1 LTAVYGQGILVVM
14 QYNLFNPDM
23 QGNRY
28 WTVTSIT
35 HHIKDWIDS
44 DVWLQDCWVQGE
56 ISNFS
61 RPSSGHIYFTLK
73 DSSAQIRCV
82 MWRTQAAR
90 LKIPIHDGQQVE
102 VHGQVTVY
110 EASGQYQIIA
120 DSLQLSG
127 EGLLYQE
134 FLRLKSRLEGEG
146 VFDPSR
152 KRALPE
158 RPAVIGIITSPT
170 GAAIQ
175 DMVNTIARRYPIA
188 QVILAPAQVQGE
200 EAPASILLALQAL
213 IGQSRPPE
221 VILLARGGGSIEDLW
236 AFNDE
241 RVVRAVAN
249 SPIPIVTGVGH
260 ETDFTLVDFAS
271 DLRAPTPTA
280 AAELATPNQAD
291 LRMYHL
297 GLVQHMAEQVGLT
310 LRQNRQDIQRLRMK
324 LDHYSPST
332 FVNSNRQY
340 CDQLIHRLD
349 QSVRQSFKIRRL
361 GLAGLSARL
370 GTVSPLAVLDRGYSI
385 VQAENSGQVVRS
397 VHQVHQDDPIRIR
410 TGDGVYSATV
420 K

>member
-1 LTAVYGQGILVVM
+1 
-14 QYNLFNPDM
+14 M

-73 DSSAQIRCV
+73 DLSAQIRCV

-152 KRALPE
+152 KRALPD

-188 QVILAPAQVQGE
+188 QVILAPALVQGE
-200 EAPASILLALQAL
+200 EAPASILQALQAL
-213 IGQSRPPE
+213 ISQSRPPD

-297 GLVQHMAEQVGLT
+297 GLVQHMTECVGT
-310 LRQNRQDIQRLRMK
+310 MLRQNRQNIQNLNMK
-324 LDHYSPST
+324 LDHFSPVT

-340 CDQLIHRLD
+340 CDQVIHRLD
-349 QSVRQSFKIRRL
+349 QSVRQSFRLRRL
-361 GLAGLSARL
+361 FTAGLSARL
-370 GTVSPLAVLDRGYSI
+370 GAVSPLAVLDRGYSI
-385 VQAENSGQVVRS
+385 VQAENSGQVVHS
-397 VHQVHQDDPIRIR
+397 VHQVHRDDPIRIR
-410 TGDGVYSATV
+410 TGDGEYSATV